1 MDTEKK
7 QPSSS
12 KKPVQDLYAEPK
24 FLKKKR
30 KKEVSGEIDNPLWK
44 PSTGPLSTQDIIS
57 TIVPEKIPHL
67 ERNYKTKV
75 SGRHL
80 ALHRTD
86 QSESRKNQIQG
97 SRPKRKLPTDRQVRF
112 LELQR
117 LIEIEQKR
125 YRYEYFV
132 PLHQLWLGYMSELL
146 ELRLKSLDENQS
158 VHTLPTEGALSR
170 SERFAGM
177 PSISAI
183 QSKLL
188 KADYH
193 GAFMVVHK
201 AKNPSLV
208 DLQGIV
214 IQESEQTFKLIQVD
228 NKIKTIPKAHTIF
241 QISLPLLEPPP
252 AAPSTAQNET
262 DNSGNTSFFVFQIF
276 GNQFLFR
283 PTERVNKKFKAKAT
297 SQL

>member
-1 MDTEKK
+1 
-7 QPSSS
+7 
-12 KKPVQDLYAEPK
+12 
-24 FLKKKR
+24 
-30 KKEVSGEIDNPLWK
+30 
-44 PSTGPLSTQDIIS
+44 
-57 TIVPEKIPHL
+57 
-67 ERNYKTKV
+67 
-75 SGRHL
+75 
-80 ALHRTD
+80 
-86 QSESRKNQIQG
+86 
-97 SRPKRKLPTDRQVRF
+97 
-112 LELQR
+112 
-117 LIEIEQKR
+117 
-125 YRYEYFV
+125 
-132 PLHQLWLGYMSELL
+132 MSELL

-193 GAFMVVHK
+193 GAFMVGMHVSLHLPFQISSSPLSTSFLPLLRLRKTNKNVLVHK

-228 NKIKTIPKAHTIF
+228 NKIKSQSACFRYFVFGKRFATLQLKLFLFCLSPLPVSIQKKKAIPKAHTIF